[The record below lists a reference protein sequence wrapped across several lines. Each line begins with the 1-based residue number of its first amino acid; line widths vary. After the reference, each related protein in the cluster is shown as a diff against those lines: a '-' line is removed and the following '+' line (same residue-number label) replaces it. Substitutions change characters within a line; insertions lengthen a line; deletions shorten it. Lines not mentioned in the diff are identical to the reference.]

1 MREEI
6 FLPLFLAFVVYFVGY
21 YGYITHRW
29 NYRVYTFGFAPV
41 AGLLLGFAVMKMAFP
56 ELSLLRQ
63 LAVGGA
69 AVIGTVL
76 LLLALVWV
84 VQRPK

>member
-6 FLPLFLAFVVYFVGY
+6 FLPLFLAFVVYFAGY
-21 YGYITHRW
+21 YGYISHRW

-41 AGLLLGFAVMKMAFP
+41 AGLLLGFSVMKIAFP

-76 LLLALVWV
+76 LLLALILVMR
-84 VQRPK
+84 RPK

>member
-1 MREEI
+1 MSEEV
-6 FLPLFLAFVVYFVGY
+6 FLPLFMAFVVYFVGY

-29 NYRVYTFGFAPV
+29 DYRVYTFGFSPV
-41 AGLLLGFAVMKMAFP
+41 AGILLGFAVMKMFFP
-56 ELSLLRQ
+56 ELSLLSQ

-69 AVIGTVL
+69 AVIATAL
-76 LLLALVWV
+76 LLLALVWL